1 MPEHEANDAPAGEIA
16 QCFQGHAHAPGR
28 AADGAA
34 RQQDR
39 RDEVERHRR
48 TPSACCCWRQLC
60 CCQKL
65 PIWLRERSVMVRAD
79 EGRAGCLAQGQG
91 PIAS

>member
-48 TPSACCCWRQLC
+48 WRVDDSD
-60 CCQKL
+60 
-65 PIWLRERSVMVRAD
+65 RGAR
-79 EGRAGCLAQGQG
+79 EGRELNSWTCWAVGLQD
-91 PIAS
+91 